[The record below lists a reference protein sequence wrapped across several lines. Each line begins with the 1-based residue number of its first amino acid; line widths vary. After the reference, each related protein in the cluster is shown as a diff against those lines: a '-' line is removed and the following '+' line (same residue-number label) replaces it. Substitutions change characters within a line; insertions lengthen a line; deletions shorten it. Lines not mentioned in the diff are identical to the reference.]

1 MSTYRNLPDHTRVWV
16 YQSNRELTDSE
27 VIDIRNRSAIFAEQW
42 AAHGSKLRAAIE
54 VFYNRFL
61 VIFVDEDHAEA
72 SGCSIDS
79 SVQFVRDLEVNHN
92 ISLMDRMLLAYK
104 QGDDIKVEKMADF
117 ETSMENGTITEETIV
132 FNNLVATKG
141 DFESS
146 WEVKLKDS
154 WHARMLA
161 S

>member
-1 MSTYRNLPDHTRVWV
+1 MSTYRELPDHTRVWV

-27 VIDIRNRSAIFAEQW
+27 VIDMRNRSAVFAGQW
-42 AAHGSKLRAAIE
+42 AAHGSRLRAAIE

-61 VIFVDEDHAEA
+61 VVFVDEDQAEA

-79 SVQFVRDLEVNHN
+79 SVQFVRDLEVSHN

-104 QGDDIKVEKMADF
+104 QGDEIKVEKMADF
-117 ETSMENGTITEETIV
+117 EQLMEHGNITEQTIV
-132 FNNLVATKG
+132 FNNLVSTKA

-146 WEVKLKDS
+146 WEVQLKDS